1 MFLTEFQHLQL
12 IIMRIIMTA
21 AYVETGLVGKRQS
34 TQHATGTVTF
44 IYLDPG
50 W

>member
-21 AYVETGLVGKRQS
+21 AHVEAGLVGKCQS
-34 TQHATGTVTF
+34 TQHSGGSVTF
-44 IYLDPG
+44 INLDPG
-50 W
+50 

>member
-21 AYVETGLVGKRQS
+21 TYVETGLVGKRQS
-34 TQHATGTVTF
+34 TQHAGGSITF
-44 IYLDPG
+44 INLDPG
-50 W
+50 

>member
-21 AYVETGLVGKRQS
+21 AYVEAGLVGKCQS
-34 TQHATGTVTF
+34 SQHARGSVTF
-44 IYLDPG
+44 IYPDPG
-50 W
+50 